1 MCRLFGSRSQEPE
14 RAARE
19 LVRAENALRVQSVAH
34 PDGWG
39 IGWYTNDSPHVVRS
53 VEPAHADL
61 RFEQESELLHAQT
74 VIAHV
79 RKASIG
85 RIALE
90 NTHPFQFGRW
100 LFVHNGTIPNWER
113 ASAVIEEE
121 IEPSVRRALVG
132 ETDSE
137 RCAALFFSQLARR
150 CDPENAP
157 FLETVEA
164 LKQTVALVRA
174 ASEPGAQEAASTTFL
189 LTDGRTMIACRRG
202 RTLHACAPA
211 PGADGRVAWLALS
224 SEHPHGTESSGAI
237 GQRGSWIPLEE
248 DSWIGIDAELR
259 LHGGALVLGA

>member
-61 RFEQESELLHAQT
+61 RFTEESELLHAQT

-85 RIALE
+85 RIAFE
-90 NTHPFQFGRW
+90 NTHPFQLGRW

-113 ASAVIEEE
+113 CCAAIDEQL
-121 IEPSVRRALVG
+121 EPSVRRALVG

-137 RCAALFFSQLARR
+137 RCAALFFSLLARR
-150 CDPENAP
+150 CDPQDAP
-157 FLETVEA
+157 FAETVFA
-164 LKQTVALVRA
+164 LRQTVALVRS
-174 ASEPGAQEAASTTFL
+174 ASEPNAQEAASTTFL
-189 LTDGRTMIACRRG
+189 LTDGRAMVACRRG
-202 RTLHACAPA
+202 RTLHACVPA

-224 SEHPHGTESSGAI
+224 SEHPHGNAEAGTAGH
-237 GQRGSWIPLEE
+237 RGNWIPLEE
-248 DSWIGIDAELR
+248 DSWIGVDADLR
-259 LHGGALVLGA
+259 LHRGSLDHAE